1 MNTNWKIKIEN
12 RQSANRELAKVL
24 SEYIEKYP
32 QQRFGQILVNYG
44 FVTKADPFHEESVDT
59 LEKVNHIIKV
69 NNI

>member
-1 MNTNWKIKIEN
+1 MNWKIKIEN
-12 RQSANRELAKVL
+12 RQSANRELVKVL

-44 FVTKADPFHEESVDT
+44 FVTKEDPFYEESVDT
-59 LEKVNHIIKV
+59 LEKVNHIINT